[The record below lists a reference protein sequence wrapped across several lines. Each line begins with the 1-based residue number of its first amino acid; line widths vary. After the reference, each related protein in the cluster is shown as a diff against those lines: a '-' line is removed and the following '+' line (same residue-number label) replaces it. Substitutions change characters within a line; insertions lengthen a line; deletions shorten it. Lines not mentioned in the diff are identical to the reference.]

1 MERCGTAFVGDEILL
16 NINAI
21 RKGLK
26 TEIIGKPHIV
36 HYTEVTSTNDCAKKN
51 GKLRQVKEGT
61 LIIAEHQ
68 TAGRGRYGRT
78 WEAPKGK
85 CILASVIFRYRLK
98 HDQVHIPN
106 LIGALSIAKAIY
118 ELTGL
123 EARIKHPNDVRIS
136 GKKVA
141 GVLTEMQ
148 YDSNRDP
155 FFVLGFGVNVK
166 TTKSEFPQQLREKAT
181 SLTIAASNAG
191 KNGNDGKNDISR
203 RSLLL
208 TILEKLEANYL
219 LLKTGETARIAKE
232 VKVWEE
238 DK

>member
-1 MERCGTAFVGDEILL
+1 MINLL

-36 HYTEVTSTNDCAKKN
+36 YYSEITSTNDCAKKN
-51 GKLRQVKEGT
+51 GKLQAVKEGT

-85 CILASVIFRYRLK
+85 CILASVIFRHRLK
-98 HDQVHIPN
+98 HDQIHLPN
-106 LIGALSIAKAIY
+106 LIGALSIAQAIN

-136 GKKVA
+136 FKKVA

-148 YDSNRDP
+148 YDSNHVP
-155 FFVLGFGVNVK
+155 FFVLGFGVNVN
-166 TTKSEFPQQLREKAT
+166 TTQSELPQKLRDKAT
-181 SLTIAASNAG
+181 SVSIAASSDN
-191 KNGNDGKNDISR
+191 KIEISR
-203 RSLLL
+203 RILLQ

-219 LLKTGETARIAKE
+219 HLKTGETERIAKA

-238 DK
+238 EK

>member
-1 MERCGTAFVGDEILL
+1 ML

-85 CILASVIFRYRLK
+85 CILASVIFRHRLK
-98 HDQVHIPN
+98 HDKVHIPN
-106 LIGALSIAKAIY
+106 LIGALSIAQAIY

-148 YDSNRDP
+148 YDSNRAP
-155 FFVLGFGVNVK
+155 FFVLGFGVNVN
-166 TTKSEFPQQLREKAT
+166 TTKSEFPQKLREKAT

-191 KNGNDGKNDISR
+191 KNGNDGKNGFSR

-208 TILEKLEANYL
+208 RILEKLEANYL

>member
-1 MERCGTAFVGDEILL
+1 MRGLLARISLVINLL

-36 HYTEVTSTNDCAKKN
+36 YYSEITSTNDCAKKN
-51 GKLRQVKEGT
+51 GKRQAVKEGT
-61 LIIAEHQ
+61 LIIADHQ

-85 CILASVIFRYRLK
+85 CILASVIFRHRLK
-98 HDQVHIPN
+98 QDQVHLPN
-106 LIGALSIAKAIY
+106 LIGALSIAQAIN

-123 EARIKHPNDVRIS
+123 EARIKHPNDVRILR
-136 GKKVA
+136 KKVA

-148 YDSNRDP
+148 YDSNHVP
-155 FFVLGFGVNVK
+155 FFVLGFGVNVN
-166 TTKSEFPQQLREKAT
+166 TTKSELPKKLREKAT
-181 SLTIAASNAG
+181 SVSMAASSDD
-191 KNGNDGKNDISR
+191 KIEISR
-203 RSLLL
+203 RILLQ

-219 LLKTGETARIAKE
+219 HLKTGETEKIAKA

-238 DK
+238 EK

>member
-1 MERCGTAFVGDEILL
+1 ML

-21 RKGLK
+21 RKDLK

-36 HYTEVTSTNDCAKKN
+36 YYTEITSTNDCAKKN
-51 GKLRQVKEGT
+51 GKLQEVKEGT

-85 CILASVIFRYRLK
+85 CILASVIFRHRLK
-98 HDQVHIPN
+98 HDQIHIPN
-106 LIGALSIAKAIY
+106 LIGALSIAQAIN

-136 GKKVA
+136 EKKVA

-148 YDSNRDP
+148 YDSNRDA
-155 FFVLGFGVNVK
+155 FFVLGFGVNVN
-166 TTKSEFPQQLREKAT
+166 TTKSELPQELREKAT
-181 SLTIAASNAG
+181 SVSIAAASDE
-191 KNGNDGKNDISR
+191 KNEISQISR
-203 RSLLL
+203 KILLL

-219 LLKTGETARIAKE
+219 LSQKWGNSKN
-232 VKVWEE
+232 
-238 DK
+238 

>member
-1 MERCGTAFVGDEILL
+1 MINLL

-21 RKGLK
+21 RKGLQ

-36 HYTEVTSTNDCAKKN
+36 YYSEITSTNDCAKKN
-51 GKLRQVKEGT
+51 GKLQKVKEGT

-85 CILASVIFRYRLK
+85 CILASVIFRHRLK
-98 HDQVHIPN
+98 HDQVHLPN
-106 LIGALSIAKAIY
+106 LIGALSIAQAIN
-118 ELTGL
+118 EFTGL

-136 GKKVA
+136 RKKVA

-148 YDSNRDP
+148 YDSNHVP
-155 FFVLGFGVNVK
+155 FFVLGFGVNVN
-166 TTKSEFPQQLREKAT
+166 TTQSELPKKLRQKAT
-181 SLTIAASNAG
+181 SVSIAASSDD
-191 KNGNDGKNDISR
+191 KIEISR
-203 RSLLL
+203 RILLQ

-219 LLKTGETARIAKE
+219 HFKTGETERIAKE

-238 DK
+238 KE

>member
-1 MERCGTAFVGDEILL
+1 ML

-36 HYTEVTSTNDCAKKN
+36 YFTEITSTNDCAKKN
-51 GKLRQVKEGT
+51 GKLQAVKEGT

-85 CILASVIFRYRLK
+85 CILASVVFRHRLK
-98 HDQVHIPN
+98 HDHVHLPN
-106 LIGALSIAKAIY
+106 LIGALSIAQAIN

-123 EARIKHPNDVRIS
+123 EAYIKHPNDVRIS
-136 GKKVA
+136 HKKVA
-141 GVLTEMQ
+141 GVLTEIQ

-155 FFVLGFGVNVK
+155 FFVLGFGVNVN
-166 TTKSEFPQQLREKAT
+166 TNKSEFPKKLRDKAT
-181 SLTIAASNAG
+181 SVSIAASNDDRCEIAQ
-191 KNGNDGKNDISR
+191 ISR
-203 RSLLL
+203 RILLK

-219 LLKTGETARIAKE
+219 YLKTGETARIAKA

-238 DK
+238 KE

>member
-1 MERCGTAFVGDEILL
+1 MSLVINLL

-36 HYTEVTSTNDCAKKN
+36 YYSEITSTNDCAKKH
-51 GKLRQVKEGT
+51 GKLQAVKEGT

-85 CILASVIFRYRLK
+85 CILASVIFRHRLK
-98 HDQVHIPN
+98 HDKVHLPN
-106 LIGALSIAKAIY
+106 LIGALSIAQAIN

-123 EARIKHPNDVRIS
+123 AARIKHPNDVRIS
-136 GKKVA
+136 RKKVA

-148 YDSNRDP
+148 YDSNHVP
-155 FFVLGFGVNVK
+155 FFVLGFGVNVN
-166 TTKSEFPQQLREKAT
+166 TTQSELPKKLRQKAT
-181 SLTIAASNAG
+181 SVSIAASSDD
-191 KNGNDGKNDISR
+191 KIEVSR
-203 RSLLL
+203 RILLQ

-219 LLKTGETARIAKE
+219 HLKTGETERIAKA

-238 DK
+238 KE

>member
-1 MERCGTAFVGDEILL
+1 ML

-21 RKGLK
+21 RKDLK
-26 TEIIGKPHIV
+26 TEFIGKPHIV
-36 HYTEVTSTNDCAKKN
+36 CYSEITSTNDCAKKN
-51 GKLRQVKEGT
+51 GKLQAVKEGT

-78 WEAPKGK
+78 WETPKGK
-85 CILASVIFRYRLK
+85 CILASVIFRHRLK

-106 LIGALSIAKAIY
+106 LIGALSIAQAIN

-136 GKKVA
+136 RKKVA

-148 YDSNRDP
+148 YDSNHVP
-155 FFVLGFGVNVK
+155 FFVLGFGVNVN
-166 TTKSEFPQQLREKAT
+166 TTISEFPQKLREKAT

-191 KNGNDGKNDISR
+191 KNGISR
-203 RSLLL
+203 RNLLL
-208 TILEKLEANYL
+208 TILEKLEVNYL